1 MTCTSGVGDV
11 FVAASHQAF
20 DERTTINDSHT
31 AARAVPTARCS
42 SKSVRHKFSVI
53 RSMQSEY
60 IQAILFRSIEME
72 MQAGVDFSGS
82 TIVKLSAQKNMMVT
96 PPPLKEKKRGGL

>member
-1 MTCTSGVGDV
+1 
-11 FVAASHQAF
+11 
-20 DERTTINDSHT
+20 
-31 AARAVPTARCS
+31 
-42 SKSVRHKFSVI
+42 
-53 RSMQSEY
+53 MQSEY